1 MRNSVKYNKTKYI
14 DTNSLRSKL
23 LTRRTHEQ
31 TNPDIQFDVKSL
43 PSVLFFCSLTEQR

>member
-23 LTRRTHEQ
+23 LTRRTLSIAGS
-31 TNPDIQFDVKSL
+31 NRSGIDNS
-43 PSVLFFCSLTEQR
+43 